1 MLKSMLAPQETHR
14 LIRIWVNAEVDR
26 NLGRKKD
33 SPNKWSA
40 RSKYDCRVMYTE
52 GVEFYMCRY
61 YAILFQPEHRAIH
74 RTNQRLSAMPVI
86 TKILNNSKQ
95 CSMGWKDDR
104 QATKSHME
112 F

>member
-1 MLKSMLAPQETHR
+1 
-14 LIRIWVNAEVDR
+14 
-26 NLGRKKD
+26 
-33 SPNKWSA
+33 
-40 RSKYDCRVMYTE
+40 MYTE

-95 CSMGWKDDR
+95 CAMGWKDDR
-104 QATKSHME
+104 QATNPIWNSNTGVTSSTVPATIDCGAYEKSH
-112 F
+112 